1 LLIFKHKGE
10 DMADIDVKQLTSR
23 IDIVLDILVAGDY
36 QSAIRNLEI
45 LKAELQQ
52 VEQAGLDGSPASPK
66 TPWEV

>member
-1 LLIFKHKGE
+1 
-10 DMADIDVKQLTSR
+10 MADIDVKQLTSR
-23 IDIVLDILVAGDY
+23 IDIVLDILVAGDH

-52 VEQAGLDGSPASPK
+52 CENAGQENASRLRG